1 MMIDINMLLAWGAT
15 YKQVA
20 KGSIIF
26 NEGTA
31 CSFYYQLV
39 SGQARWVNIS
49 DEGKECIHT
58 VIEPGESFGEL
69 PLFDNEPYA
78 ATAIADQDLV
88 LIRLHKPIFIQLLK
102 ENQDIHFKFS
112 ELLVQRLR
120 FKFILIEA
128 LSSQDPENRITAL
141 IQYLKKENKNFCSE
155 CHQLKLTRQQ
165 IANMTGLRVE
175 TVIRSIKHMHDKGEL
190 EVRNGKV
197 FC

>member
-1 MMIDINMLLAWGAT
+1 MMIDINILLAWGAT

-20 KGSIIF
+20 KGNIVF

-39 SGQARWVNIS
+39 SGQARWVNIN

>member
-26 NEGTA
+26 NGGTT